1 MGLKEAGC
9 VEDGWI
15 HWAEDRIPG
24 RAVVNAV
31 MNLRIL

>member
-1 MGLKEAGC
+1 MGLKEAC
-9 VEDGWI
+9 LEYGWI
-15 HWAEDRIPG
+15 NWAEDRIPG